1 MQWISY
7 QFSLLLTNRGLISI
21 EKYVIRTEMYFSLS
35 ILSFEF
41 VAHENYELFGKICKL
56 LCAREKNVWANVS
69 LKKKRITA
77 GRFHLL
83 MANLFNSTLFINL
96 ESLVSFYYHN
106 QNKDC
111 FTCQPIEHMVA
122 EIYSSRET

>member
-69 LKKKRITA
+69 LKKKGLQLDT
-77 GRFHLL
+77 
-83 MANLFNSTLFINL
+83 FI
-96 ESLVSFYYHN
+96 Y
-106 QNKDC
+106 
-111 FTCQPIEHMVA
+111 
-122 EIYSSRET
+122 